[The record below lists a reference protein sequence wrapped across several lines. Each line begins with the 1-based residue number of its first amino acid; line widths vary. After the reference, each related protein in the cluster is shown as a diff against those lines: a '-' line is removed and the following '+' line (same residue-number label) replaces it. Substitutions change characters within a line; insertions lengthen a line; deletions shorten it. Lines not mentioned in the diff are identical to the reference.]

1 MILICFGTR
10 PEWLKV
16 KPLVAKLN
24 CKLLFTGQHTDLLK
38 DVPFDFKLTLSSEN
52 YKERLNFVIGECL
65 REFPNTEEFSHVL
78 VQGDTA
84 TAFGCA
90 LAAFNQGTKVIH
102 LEAGLR
108 TRDLNNPF
116 PEEGYRQMI
125 SRISSINLC
134 PTDLARYNLESEGIN
149 GSYVVGNTVLDNLLP
164 YKDKCK
170 YGNKVLVTLHRRE
183 NHGNM
188 AEWFQEI
195 SNLASE
201 YPLLEFVL
209 PLHPNPEVIRHKD
222 LLKNVN
228 VIAPMEHES
237 LLNLLSECLLCITD
251 SGGIQEEASFL
262 NKKCIVCRLVTE
274 RSEGLETG
282 HIILCKSPDLLTQC
296 FYNII
301 NDYEIQSEC
310 PFGDGHSSQKIK
322 ELLNEF

>member
-1 MILICFGTR
+1 M
-10 PEWLKV
+10 
-16 KPLVAKLN
+16 
-24 CKLLFTGQHTDLLK
+24 
-38 DVPFDFKLTLSSEN
+38 
-52 YKERLNFVIGECL
+52 
-65 REFPNTEEFSHVL
+65 

-84 TAFGCA
+84 TSFGCA

-237 LLNLLSECLLCITD
+237 L
-251 SGGIQEEASFL
+251 
-262 NKKCIVCRLVTE
+262 
-274 RSEGLETG
+274 ETG